1 MRENGGRT
9 GKDEERRG
17 VESWVGKIFELEGEE
32 NQKREARMEWVPGC
46 GDDGARGGGEGRV
59 QQWVECG
66 GGGRAVRWEFGEGTA
81 DKKGPGDGDGSCA
94 VF

>member
-1 MRENGGRT
+1 MEAHVAGPHQLASEVYGEPGMRENGGRT
-9 GKDEERRG
+9 GKNREILG

-59 QQWVECG
+59 Q
-66 GGGRAVRWEFGEGTA
+66 
-81 DKKGPGDGDGSCA
+81 
-94 VF
+94 